1 MSDFTSDFWS
11 WWVIVLTLASI
22 GYCAWL
28 LWTMSKTKVQA
39 GAPAPGGKKAELT
52 GHTWDGDLAEYN
64 NPLPQWWMWLF
75 WITIA
80 FALAYLVVFP
90 GLGRFPGVS
99 GWTSA
104 SQYAK
109 EAAEMDAKTKPLYDK
124 YLAMDLK
131 AVAADP
137 QARAMGER
145 LFLNY
150 CSQCHGSDARGGR
163 GFPNLTDNDWLWG
176 GDPETIRETIT
187 NGRMGVMPPLG
198 AALGEEKV
206 RNVVA
211 YVRSLSGLPAD
222 SLKAQLGKEVFMQNC
237 AACHGPEGKGTQALG
252 APNLTDQIWLYDSSE
267 ATITE
272 GIMKGRHVGL
282 DQEHKPMPAHKDS
295 LGAGK
300 IQILAAYV
308 WGLSNKPGAAGA
320 APAAAAAAPA
330 APAAAPAA
338 PAPAPK

>member
-11 WWVIVLTLASI
+11 WYVILLTLASI

-28 LWTMSKTKVQA
+28 LWKMSKAK
-39 GAPAPGGKKAELT
+39 APPGQPAAPSAAAAGGKKVELT

-64 NPLPQWWMWLF
+64 NPLPRWWMWLF
-75 WITIA
+75 WITIV
-80 FALAYLVVFP
+80 FGLVYLVLYP
-90 GLGRFPGVS
+90 GLGRIPGVI

-104 SQYAK
+104 SAYAK
-109 EAAEMDAKTKPLYDK
+109 ETAEMDARTRPMYEK

-163 GFPNLTDNDWLWG
+163 GFPNLTDNDWLYG
-176 GDPETIRETIT
+176 GAPETIRESIT
-187 NGRMGVMPPLG
+187 NGRMGVMPALG
-198 AALGEEKV
+198 PALGEDGVKE
-206 RNVVA
+206 VVA
-211 YVRSLSGLPAD
+211 YVRSLSGLPSD
-222 SLKAQLGKEVFMQNC
+222 GLKAQLGKPRFLQIC
-237 AACHGPEGKGTQALG
+237 AACHGADGKGNQALG

-267 ATITE
+267 ATIAQ
-272 GIMKGRHVGL
+272 GINKGRHVGL
-282 DQEHKPMPAHKDS
+282 DPEHKPMPAHKES
-295 LGAGK
+295 LGPGK

-308 WGLSNKPGAAGA
+308 WGLSNKAGA
-320 APAAAAAAPA
+320 Q
-330 APAAAPAA
+330 
-338 PAPAPK
+338 